1 MRTFF
6 LLFLVSIIAQ
16 AQNATTYVNHR
27 NEKHLCGVFELQE
40 LEKDSLYSSWYHDNY
55 TGLEAIDSN
64 ASWVSELE
72 STTVDI
78 YMGTWC
84 GDSKKWVPRF
94 VRLWDDL
101 GLNRS
106 QLKFIALYDSK
117 EKYKQGPNGEEK
129 GKNIH
134 RVPTFIFKE
143 KGEEFARIVES
154 PRNDL
159 LTDLKQIATG
169 TASKPNYLA
178 ASYFLDL
185 FDQVETKEVNKN
197 IREHYNA
204 IYGLACKSR
213 ELNTLG
219 HVYLSAGKIDEAIL
233 VFYLNTYLFR
243 YEPNV
248 YLNYGIAL
256 EANDELEKAKENFSK
271 ALELEPEYE
280 LAKEKLAGLE
290 EN

>member
-1 MRTFF
+1 MKNTSMGF
-6 LLFLVSIIAQ
+6 LNYKSWKKTVFIPLGITTII
-16 AQNATTYVNHR
+16 
-27 NEKHLCGVFELQE
+27 
-40 LEKDSLYSSWYHDNY
+40 
-55 TGLEAIDSN
+55 
-64 ASWVSELE
+64 
-72 STTVDI
+72 
-78 YMGTWC
+78 
-84 GDSKKWVPRF
+84 
-94 VRLWDDL
+94 
-101 GLNRS
+101 
-106 QLKFIALYDSK
+106 IALYDSK
-117 EKYKQGPNGEEK
+117 EKYKQDPNEEEK
-129 GKNIH
+129 GKNIR

-159 LTDLKQIATG
+159 LTDIKQIATG

-204 IYGLACKSR
+204 IYGLTCKSH

-243 YEPNV
+243 YEPNF